1 MITQFENKLVSSFFL
16 YIDHQ
21 VLKKG
26 QAYTVQEVNFNKA
39 QDEFQVNGTTYYV
52 FNSPYEQLVSDASIP
67 TGGFTGISINSG
79 ATINLNQS
87 GFFGINY
94 DEAQLYFTGTN
105 FSGAHIK
112 ATGCIKDFNVYLNN
126 QTEEE
131 LLFETKFELRPKA
144 SDQVATSSSFLLSKA
159 VTYPA
164 IFIRMESAEGEDF
177 AFGGLDKMISNF
189 RCLVLAENNYSLDAC
204 CSILKD
210 LRKTE
215 FSIIDS
221 SALPFSQF
229 GAITG
234 SAYNYDTQVA
244 NQTDKALIWSVS
256 VSKISFSDTR
266 IKLTNPQ
273 ICSALV
279 DFEVYTFRNPRA

>member
-21 VLKKG
+21 VLTKG
-26 QAYTVQEVNFNKA
+26 QAYSVQPVNFNKSA
-39 QDEFQVNGTTYYV
+39 DEFQVNGTNYYS
-52 FNSPYEQLVSDASIP
+52 FSCPFEQLVSDASIL
-67 TGGFTGISINSG
+67 TGAFTGISINSG
-79 ATINLNQS
+79 ATINLGQS
-87 GFFGINY
+87 GFYGINY
-94 DEAQLYFTGTN
+94 DEGQIFFTGTN
-105 FSGAHIK
+105 YSGATIS

-131 LLFETKFELRPKA
+131 LLFETKFELRPKTT
-144 SDQVATSSSFLLSKA
+144 DQVATTSSFLPPKA

-164 IFIRMESAEGEDF
+164 IFIRLESADGEDF
-177 AFGGLDKMISNF
+177 AFGGIDKMISNF
-189 RCLVLAENNYSLDAC
+189 RCLVLAESNYSLDAC

-210 LRKTE
+210 LRKTD
-215 FSIIDS
+215 FSIIDP
-221 SALPFSQF
+221 ATLPFSTF

-234 SAYNYDTQVA
+234 SAYNYNTQVA
-244 NQTDKALIWSVS
+244 TQTDKALIWDVA

-273 ICSALV
+273 VCSALV
-279 DFEVYTFRNPRA
+279 DFEVYTFRNPRS

>member
-39 QDEFQVNGTTYYV
+39 QDEFQVNGTTYYA

-79 ATINLNQS
+79 AKINLNQS

-94 DEAQLYFTGTN
+94 DEAQLYFTGIN
-105 FSGAHIK
+105 FSGADIK

-164 IFIRMESAEGEDF
+164 IFIRMESADGEDF

-215 FSIIDS
+215 FSIIDNS
-221 SALPFSQF
+221 VLPFSAF

-234 SAYNYDTQVA
+234 AAYNYDTQVA
-244 NQTDKALIWSVS
+244 NQIDKALIWSVS

-279 DFEVYTFRNPRA
+279 DFEVYTFRNPRS